1 VNFEDLIGV
10 QVHITRG
17 SVYLWHEYPFVDSDD
32 VRDKYWITLNCEIN
46 DFPIN
51 AVLPTSQWNNHYYSR
66 EENLID
72 TVIIDKNESS
82 FFAKKTVID
91 LKNILIEDEIR
102 IRDGIEN
109 NFLQYKGELES
120 EIFSRIE
127 NAIQSAITLSPIDK
141 NEYLC
146 LDLHP

>member
-1 VNFEDLIGV
+1 VNFEDLIGA

-17 SVYLWHEYPFVDSDD
+17 SVYLWYEYPFVDSDD
-32 VRDKYWITLNCEIN
+32 VRDKYWITLNCKIN

-51 AVLPTSQWNNHYYSR
+51 AILPTSQWNNHHYSR

-72 TVIIDKNESS
+72 TVIIERGESN
-82 FFAKKTVID
+82 FFNKKTVID

-109 NFLQYKGELES
+109 NFLQYQGELES
-120 EIFSRIE
+120 DIFLRIE
-127 NAIQSAITLSPIDK
+127 SAIQSAITISTIDK

-146 LDLHP
+146 LD

>member
-1 VNFEDLIGV
+1 MNFTDLIGA

-17 SVYLWHEYPFVDSDD
+17 SVYLWYEYPFMDSND

-51 AVLPTSQWNNHYYSR
+51 AILPTSQWNNHYYSR
-66 EENLID
+66 EDNLID
-72 TVIIDKNESS
+72 TVIIEEGESS
-82 FFAKKTVID
+82 YFNKKTVID

-102 IRDGIEN
+102 IRDGIAN
-109 NFLQYKGELES
+109 NFLQYKGELENQ
-120 EIFSRIE
+120 IFERIE
-127 NAIQSAITLSPIDK
+127 NAIQSAITLSTIDK

-146 LDLHP
+146 ID